1 MQTWYYSSNGER
13 QGPVSFDELKAL
25 ARRGALDPVKDLAW
39 TEGMQDWTPSGQVA
53 GLFSDAP
60 MVPAAEFN
68 PYAAPATSSDNLLA
82 SAGGL
87 TEIHPGS
94 APLELVGVVKRAI
107 ELTKRDFG
115 KIILIGIAYLIISAV
130 IQGVVALFD
139 NVLGLGSTV
148 SSSRFGV
155 DGGFLAASQQKSV
168 PAALISFVASSF
180 LLLGL
185 NRVALNIASGEE
197 ASVAMLFSQG
207 SKLLR
212 MLGAFAL
219 YYLMV
224 VAGLILLIVPGIY
237 LALRFG
243 LFQYAIVDRN
253 LGVIDSLKYS
263 SKLTE
268 KNRLNLFGLGILMI
282 LVMIAG
288 ALALVV
294 GMIFAIP
301 VVTLALPLA
310 YRFLQFGPRALT
322 DHPGTKV
329 PVLRGHCSTL

>member
-1 MQTWYYSSNGER
+1 MHTWYYSSNGER
-13 QGPVSFDELKAL
+13 QGPVSFDELKSL
-25 ARRGALDPVKDLAW
+25 AVRGGLDPVKDLAW
-39 TEGMQDWTPSGQVA
+39 TEGMQSWTPAGQVP
-53 GLFSDAP
+53 GLFSDVP
-60 MVPAAEFN
+60 MVPAGEFN

-82 SAGGL
+82 PAGGL
-87 TEIHPGS
+87 ADIHPGS
-94 APLELVGVVKRAI
+94 ADLEMVGVIKRAM
-107 ELTKRDFG
+107 ELTRRHFG
-115 KIILIGIAYLIISAV
+115 KIILIGIVYLIISLV
-130 IQGVVALFD
+130 IQLALALFD

-148 SSSRFGV
+148 SSSQFGV
-155 DGGFLAASQQKSV
+155 DGGVAAASHQQSI
-168 PAALISFVASSF
+168 PAILISFVASSF

-197 ASVAMLFSQG
+197 VSVAMLFSQG

-263 SKLTE
+263 SRLTE
-268 KNRLNLFGLGILMI
+268 KNRLNLFGLVILMF

-288 ALALVV
+288 ALALMV
-294 GMIFAIP
+294 GLIFAIP
-301 VVTLALPLA
+301 VVTLAFPLA

-322 DHPGTKV
+322 DHPGTQV
-329 PVLRGHCSTL
+329 PLLRGHCSNL